1 MHCTSHIT
9 MSGHTNARP
18 RNGRNGAQSPVSS
31 SDPVVSPYKS
41 IHQLI
46 SLGSRLQIPR
56 PSSKTL
62 AEVQVLQ
69 LRGKL
74 PHAVEC
80 TALFA
85 SLRLADVPGANTFVL
100 RNAYALALVRFVNGM
115 LDPFQQGQY
124 ASALVNIAKSVGLP
138 LSFVEI
144 RHAAT
149 HDELPTLEALRA
161 LALEAGEWLREN
173 YWLEL
178 SLEDAGGGKWGSD
191 SRQVAG
197 PSDTRDVVVRWLKIY
212 KRGRKRLLDTDVL
225 VRPANCDSDQQI
237 FWTAVDNLVGE
248 CKSNSAQ
255 VADILVRH
263 FLVKKVEAKTKT
275 AIKVYMPLVELLGC
289 GFRWKVV
296 LALVQQS
303 SPLVQGHFEESS
315 LSQVEQWLQ
324 HLIPLVLQGP
334 FSKGNDGA
342 KNNFLEY
349 RVGSRSDAV
358 EVLKTNLTLLDADSS
373 VRKAAEELL
382 EGPVKKKFA
391 VPPLLEEILS
401 EQKREE
407 TVSEQTSAEPEEREE
422 NGGWESKRRRRINL
436 FERQENWTV
445 KPFGMA

>member
-1 MHCTSHIT
+1 
-9 MSGHTNARP
+9 MSGLTNSRT
-18 RNGRNGAQSPVSS
+18 RNGRNGATTPITSS
-31 SDPVVSPYKS
+31 GPVVSPYRS
-41 IHQLI
+41 THQLV
-46 SLGSRLQIPR
+46 SLGSRLQLPK
-56 PSSKTL
+56 PSSQTL

-85 SLRLADVPGANTFVL
+85 SLRLADVPGANTFIL

-124 ASALVNIAKSVGLP
+124 ASALVNIAKTVGLP

-161 LALEAGEWLREN
+161 LALDAREWLQEI

-178 SLEDAGGGKWGSD
+178 SLEDVGGEAFDWD

-197 PSDTRDVVVRWLKIY
+197 PSDTRDLVVRWLKIY
-212 KRGRKRLLDTDVL
+212 KRGRKRLLDTEVL
-225 VRPANCDSDQQI
+225 VRPAKCDSEQQI
-237 FWTAVDNLVGE
+237 LWTAIDNLMGE
-248 CKSNSAQ
+248 CNSNSTQ

-275 AIKVYMPLVELLGC
+275 AIKVYIPLVEILGC
-289 GFRWKVV
+289 GFRWNVV
-296 LALVQQS
+296 LALIQQS
-303 SPLVQGHFEESS
+303 SPLVQGHFEDNS
-315 LSQVEQWLQ
+315 LAQVEQWLQ
-324 HLIPLVLQGP
+324 QLIPLVLQGP
-334 FSKGNDGA
+334 FSKGSDGA
-342 KNNFLEY
+342 NHEFLEHH
-349 RVGSRSDAV
+349 VGSRSDAV

-382 EGPVKKKFA
+382 VGPVKKRFA

-401 EQKREE
+401 EQKGEE
-407 TVSEQTSAEPEEREE
+407 NVSEQTSAEPEEREE
-422 NGGWESKRRRRINL
+422 KGDWGSKRRRKISL
-436 FERQENWTV
+436 FASQDNWTV
-445 KPFGMA
+445 KPFGVA